1 MVSKYRTRKTRKS
14 HSHNLAVLPSSL
26 ILIPCIHL
34 GYFIRHRNRR
44 LQVTQIR
51 SQGDKND
58 ASFMM
63 TDAYTGGA
71 TSVITETEQACRI

>member
-1 MVSKYRTRKTRKS
+1 M
-14 HSHNLAVLPSSL
+14 A
-26 ILIPCIHL
+26 ILLTLCEWNRIIQ

-51 SQGDKND
+51 TQGDKND

-71 TSVITETEQACRI
+71 TSVITETEQVC

>member
-1 MVSKYRTRKTRKS
+1 MTT
-14 HSHNLAVLPSSL
+14 
-26 ILIPCIHL
+26 

-71 TSVITETEQACRI
+71 TSVITETEQVRKTTDTFIFVF

>member
-1 MVSKYRTRKTRKS
+1 MFTIYFLPIWTPCSSCSLNGTS
-14 HSHNLAVLPSSL
+14 HLAEVVKVVYIFP
-26 ILIPCIHL
+26 
-34 GYFIRHRNRR
+34 GFFIRHRNRR

-58 ASFMM
+58 ASFLM

-71 TSVITETEQACRI
+71 TSVITETEQAS